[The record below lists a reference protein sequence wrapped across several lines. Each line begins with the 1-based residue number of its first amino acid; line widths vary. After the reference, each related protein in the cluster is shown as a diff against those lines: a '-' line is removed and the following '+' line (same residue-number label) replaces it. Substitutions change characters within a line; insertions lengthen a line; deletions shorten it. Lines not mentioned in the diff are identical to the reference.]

1 MGAWCFMT
9 RQAPEVYR
17 ALSIAQRAA
26 FVETATELRE
36 KGW

>member
-1 MGAWCFMT
+1 MGSWCFMT

-17 ALSIAQRAA
+17 SLNRVEREV
-26 FVETATELRE
+26 FVEAAVRLRE